1 MSRYSRAYHAMVTI
15 ETRNNM
21 CSSLKGRRGLRAPA
35 FVECTIRDA
44 WYACHIVL
52 SAKAEARLLHVRSRL
67 QHLATR
73 SQYACNMLAS
83 MFQGVASLL
92 HGVARMLQGVAS
104 MFHGSARVLQAC
116 CKRYCK
122 DLGVSLI
129 GRARSTLADMPMAMP
144 ITRPL
149 LSSDWSVPICGGA
162 APTPPLIGCMRTLS
176 GAVPAQVS

>member
-1 MSRYSRAYHAMVTI
+1 VTI
-15 ETRNNM
+15 ETRTNM

-35 FVECTIRDA
+35 FVECTIHDA

-104 MFHGSARVLQAC
+104 MSHGSARVLQAC

-122 DLGVSLI
+122 DLGVVN
-129 GRARSTLADMPMAMP
+129 
-144 ITRPL
+144 
-149 LSSDWSVPICGGA
+149 W
-162 APTPPLIGCMRTLS
+162 
-176 GAVPAQVS
+176 